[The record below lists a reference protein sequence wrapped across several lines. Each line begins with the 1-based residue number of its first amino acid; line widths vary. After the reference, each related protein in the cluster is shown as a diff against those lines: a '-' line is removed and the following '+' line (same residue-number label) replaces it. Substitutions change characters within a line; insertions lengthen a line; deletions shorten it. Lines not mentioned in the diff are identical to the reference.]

1 MGKKQKEKSK
11 MKRQKMSTFQFEDL
25 PDEVI
30 LLTLSF
36 LEIKDL
42 ISCGHVSKRIRNISQ
57 DESMWQ
63 SMNLYSKNV
72 PVEFLSMIIERGCKY
87 LNLFKAEINGT
98 ELKLNKPS
106 QLKYLNISRLAWWQF
121 HSILGEIQFILT
133 SKQTSSKD
141 FLLSSKTVWNS
152 HKNWAFSGFQ
162 NIHLILLKIIFLSKC
177 QSRTTTSFNNIFNF
191 NHS

>member
-1 MGKKQKEKSK
+1 

-106 QLKYLNISRLAWWQF
+106 QLKYLNISRLAW
-121 HSILGEIQFILT
+121 
-133 SKQTSSKD
+133 
-141 FLLSSKTVWNS
+141 
-152 HKNWAFSGFQ
+152 
-162 NIHLILLKIIFLSKC
+162 
-177 QSRTTTSFNNIFNF
+177 
-191 NHS
+191 